1 MTWLVLGVLLWVG
14 AHLFKRVLP
23 KQREALGKW
32 GRPLVA
38 APIVETGRCYRI
50 VTAFEHGVGHTVG
63 DVVLHRYDCVAV

>member
-23 KQREALGKW
+23 KQRDALGKW

-38 APIVETGRCYRI
+38 VVIVVSIVLMIIGQPALLTRFAHETRS
-50 VTAFEHGVGHTVG
+50 
-63 DVVLHRYDCVAV
+63 

>member
-23 KQREALGKW
+23 KQRDALGKW

-38 APIVETGRCYRI
+38 VVSARDGEEDARAFGAAWLPPPPATEAPEAGPLQGY
-50 VTAFEHGVGHTVG
+50 H
-63 DVVLHRYDCVAV
+63 